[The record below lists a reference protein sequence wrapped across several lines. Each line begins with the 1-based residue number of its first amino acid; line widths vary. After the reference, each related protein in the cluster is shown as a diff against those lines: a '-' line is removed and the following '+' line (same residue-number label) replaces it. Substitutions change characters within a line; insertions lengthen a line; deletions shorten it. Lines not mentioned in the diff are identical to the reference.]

1 MPKALLL
8 VRFRLQYVT
17 PIQIE
22 MRINPVTKNKIVFI
36 GSGISKDLEIGS
48 GLINKNIRMIAQNPQ
63 T

>member
-1 MPKALLL
+1 
-8 VRFRLQYVT
+8 
-17 PIQIE
+17 